1 MQNITEIP
9 WLGPPPLEV
18 WSAQFQGKVEIKYM
32 NVFIYKGTFG
42 NKDFENKN

>member
-1 MQNITEIP
+1 MKKARCILQSKAIFNIY
-9 WLGPPPLEV
+9 
-18 WSAQFQGKVEIKYM
+18 QKNFKYL